1 MRAARA
7 LQIALALLAAAS
19 ASPAVAHTGGTN
31 GYASIAIDGAT
42 ARYTLTL
49 WPATLPPEVAETL
62 RLARAAPGPGRD
74 RLLGFIRD
82 KVTLIARRAALRGR
96 VRIGVRCRAVRRERH
111 RGGELHVR
119 GRDP

>member
-7 LQIALALLAAAS
+7 LRAALALLAAAS

-49 WPATLPPEVAETL
+49 WPATLPAGGGRDAPPRP
-62 RLARAAPGPGRD
+62 RLTAAP
-74 RLLGFIRD
+74 
-82 KVTLIARRAALRGR
+82 AATDSSASSGTR
-96 VRIGVRCRAVRRERH
+96 
-111 RGGELHVR
+111 
-119 GRDP
+119 